1 MCMIIWSTFALIM
14 SHLTNNVVSRCGKD
28 ESRRFFAMSMHDHK
42 PNEYH
47 YIDIIHF
54 VRYTYKE
61 GPKEAKKTSL
71 HKIVQDEAKVVEAM

>member
-1 MCMIIWSTFALIM
+1 
-14 SHLTNNVVSRCGKD
+14 
-28 ESRRFFAMSMHDHK
+28 MHDHK